1 MATLTPQVAEV
12 KTGVVPTYNA
22 CAAGGDEFVNN
33 GRISIHVRNAHGAD
47 PRTVTIDS
55 QTGCNQEASDHDI
68 AVVITAAND
77 EKVIGPFPKVR
88 FDDGDGK
95 VQITY
100 SDAAADLTIAL
111 ITIN

>member
-1 MATLTPQVAEV
+1 MATLTPQVVEPKV
-12 KTGVVPTYNA
+12 GVIPTYTA

-33 GRISIHVRNAHGAD
+33 GRVSIHIRNAHGAD
-47 PRTVTIDS
+47 PRTITIDS

-77 EKVIGPFPKVR
+77 EKVIGPFPKAR
-88 FDDGDGK
+88 FDDAAGK

-100 SDAAADLTIAL
+100 SDAAADMTIAL
-111 ITIN
+111 MTIN